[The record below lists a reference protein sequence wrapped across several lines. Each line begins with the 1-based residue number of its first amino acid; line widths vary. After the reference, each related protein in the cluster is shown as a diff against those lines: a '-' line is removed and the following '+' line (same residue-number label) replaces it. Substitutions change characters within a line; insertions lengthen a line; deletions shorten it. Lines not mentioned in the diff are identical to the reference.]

1 MLNVEELFDLE
12 EELKEELVQHL
23 TEILVKLNRTGR
35 LHDLLDLLEMESLLN
50 PNIGYQPYKAGKIIV
65 IGQSDVKEEALLS
78 IAASLGINKNRFEF
92 YLEYMDA
99 VKFNFHKMQW
109 QPSYSVIL
117 VGPMPHSG
125 VSKGNFGSI
134 ISALENEEGYP
145 PVVRLGCSGL
155 KITKSDFRTKLQDLI
170 DSRQITCN

>member
-1 MLNVEELFDLE
+1 MLNVEELFGLE
-12 EELKEELVQHL
+12 EELKEELAQHL

-35 LHDLLDLLEMESLLN
+35 LHDLLDLLEMESLIN
-50 PNIGYQPYKAGKIIV
+50 PDTGYQPYKAGKIIV
-65 IGQSDVKEEALLS
+65 IGQSDAKEEALLS
-78 IAASLGINKNRFEF
+78 IASNLGISKNRLEF
-92 YLEYMDA
+92 HLEYVDA
-99 VKFNFHKMQW
+99 EKYNFRKMQW

-125 VSKGNFGSI
+125 VSKGDFGSV

-145 PVVRLGCSGL
+145 PVVRLGSNGL

-170 DSRQITCN
+170 DSRKITCN

>member
-1 MLNVEELFDLE
+1 MLSIEELLDLE
-12 EELKEELVQHL
+12 EDLKDELAEHL
-23 TEILVKLNRTGR
+23 TEILVKLNCTSR
-35 LHDLLDLLEMESLLN
+35 LTDLLELLGMERLLN
-50 PNIGYQPYKAGKIIV
+50 SNIGYQPYKAGKIIV

-92 YLEYMDA
+92 YLEYRDA
-99 VKFNFHKMQW
+99 EKFNFHKMQW

-125 VSKGNFGSI
+125 LSKGDFGSI
-134 ISALENEEGYP
+134 ISALENEDGYP
-145 PVVRLGCSGL
+145 PVVRLGSNGL

-170 DSRQITCN
+170 GSHKITCN